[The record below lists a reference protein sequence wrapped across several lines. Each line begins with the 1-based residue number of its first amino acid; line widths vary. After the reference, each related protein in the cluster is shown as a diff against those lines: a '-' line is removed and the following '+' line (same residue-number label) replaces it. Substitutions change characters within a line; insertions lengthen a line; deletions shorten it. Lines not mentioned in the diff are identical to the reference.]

1 MASEPKQE
9 TVSLLNLL
17 KDMEKG
23 DNFPSGDTWTLGSLC
38 RLTGAEFGKKNVAA
52 ATDILLKIKQE
63 KLVHSSLLCGFCLIG
78 SKHGRDVRSDLCS
91 CGFVIGTVTPNLSRP
106 WFLYL

>member
-23 DNFPSGDTWTLGSLC
+23 DHFPSDGTWTLGSLC
-38 RLTGAEFGKKNVAA
+38 RPTGAEFGKKNVAA
-52 ATDILLKIKQE
+52 ATDTLLEIK
-63 KLVHSSLLCGFCLIG
+63 
-78 SKHGRDVRSDLCS
+78 
-91 CGFVIGTVTPNLSRP
+91 
-106 WFLYL
+106 

>member
-23 DNFPSGDTWTLGSLC
+23 DHFPSWGGTWTLGSLC
-38 RLTGAEFGKKNVAA
+38 RPTGAEFGKKNVAA
-52 ATDILLKIKQE
+52 ATDILLEIK
-63 KLVHSSLLCGFCLIG
+63 
-78 SKHGRDVRSDLCS
+78 
-91 CGFVIGTVTPNLSRP
+91 
-106 WFLYL
+106 